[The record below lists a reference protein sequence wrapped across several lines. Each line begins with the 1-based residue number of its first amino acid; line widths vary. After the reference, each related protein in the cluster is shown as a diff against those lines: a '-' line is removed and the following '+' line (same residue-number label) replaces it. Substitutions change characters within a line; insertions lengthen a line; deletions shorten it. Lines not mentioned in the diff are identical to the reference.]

1 MNRRI
6 YKLLFF
12 CMVSMLSVFVHAA
25 SLQVKYH
32 IGDGPEV
39 TSSGN
44 EGELS
49 KLLGDEENAM
59 KVTQLSVNG
68 NLNGADIGL
77 LRKMAGQTKETDSEV
92 TGSLKS
98 LNLSEATFTE
108 TGKIVPESI
117 FQNCKNLQHVDL
129 SNMTEIGKGAFE
141 NCALT
146 DISIP
151 ASVTKICAH
160 AFRYCSAL
168 KTLEFVAGTPEKEL
182 VLETEAFFGCG
193 NMDLANNGV
202 LPSRIISIAARTFQE
217 CGITKLTLPQ
227 NDKLTGVSRKLE
239 FNGVQ
244 TDNMG
249 ALGYGVFFG
258 CRKLTDLTI
267 PANVTVINE
276 VAFQSCNLQN
286 VTFADATKITEIQNY
301 AFTNNPNMTGL
312 FADKHFDNLKTIGEG
327 AFQNCFKLTDADFNN
342 LTKNVT
348 RIERETFR
356 NCHEGLKTIDIH
368 SGITFIGD
376 GAFADN
382 PYVTKIIVHSG
393 TQIDAR
399 TYNGNQGVFYGMDPN
414 KVQVEFQGEAETN
427 YKVYRDNINVGGEDK
442 GKNAFMYLLTKTL
455 DENATDYQVV
465 AQHHADICLKRIFKA
480 GWNTLVLPF
489 GARDIEGK
497 TVKCARIYQKAL
509 NASGDEGFMIAA
521 YRGLAKN
528 EAQPDNSTF
537 YFLQY
542 ANYDTD
548 PLDECE
554 PLLIRMTKEDIDDA
568 NGKGGVYTFKDVE
581 LNYDGDNNTTYTAD
595 EVIARMGKKEDGK
608 YFDGHYNQ
616 DANDKFG
623 KCSYDDFYFTG
634 TLYKQQGT
642 ASENSAFIAPG
653 DYIIQNNTFVKCLE
667 GKKYGLKGF
676 RGYFKQLPSSTS
688 PAKGNIG
695 ICLVDRNGVVSSI
708 HQVDGASLTS
718 ASVAPAAVY
727 NLSGQQVGNSLSTLA
742 KGVYIVKGKKFVKK

>member
-6 YKLLFF
+6 YKLLLF

-25 SLQVKYH
+25 SLQVTYH
-32 IGDGPEV
+32 INDATETV
-39 TSSGN
+39 TSGVST
-44 EGELS
+44 EGSLAT
-49 KLLGDEENAM
+49 LLGDNAM
-59 KVTQLSVNG
+59 KVTQLSVIG
-68 NLNGADIGL
+68 NLNDADISL
-77 LRKMAGQTKETDSEV
+77 LQEMAGKEGK
-92 TGSLKS
+92 GSLNS
-98 LNLSEATFTE
+98 LNLSKATFTTTDQIHKE
-108 TGKIVPESI
+108 DKRVPDNI

-129 SNMTEIGKGAFE
+129 SNMTEIGKWAFN

-146 DISIP
+146 EITIP
-151 ASVTKICAH
+151 ASVTIIQEE
-160 AFRYCSAL
+160 AFRDCSAL
-168 KTLEFVAGTPEKEL
+168 ESLTFVPGTTEL
-182 VLETEAFFGCG
+182 VLKELAFFGCG
-193 NMDLANNGV
+193 NMNLADGGV
-202 LPSRIISIAARTFQE
+202 LPSRIISIADHTFQG

-227 NDKLTGVSRKLE
+227 NDKLTGVKRKLE

-249 ALGYGVFFG
+249 ALGYAAFMG
-258 CRKLTDLTI
+258 CSKLTHLTI

-276 VAFQSCNLQN
+276 VVFQDCNLQN
-286 VTFADATKITEIQNY
+286 VIFDDATKITEIQKN
-301 AFTNNPNMTGL
+301 AFTNNQNLTGL
-312 FADKHFDNLKTIGEG
+312 FAGKHFDNLKTIGEG
-327 AFQNCFKLTDADFNN
+327 AFLNCFKLTDANFNN

-356 NCHEGLKTIDIH
+356 NCHEGLKTIDLRPTIE
-368 SGITFIGD
+368 FIGD

-382 PYVTKIIVHSG
+382 PNVTNVIVHRG
-393 TQIDAR
+393 TQINAQ
-399 TYNGNQGVFYGMDPN
+399 TYAGNAGIFYGMDPN
-414 KVQVEFQGEAETN
+414 MVQVEFQGEAETN
-427 YKVYRDNINVGGEDK
+427 YQVYRDNINVGGEEK
-442 GKNAFMYLLTKTL
+442 GKNAFMFLLTKTL
-455 DENATDYQVV
+455 DENANDYQVV
-465 AQHHADICLKRIFKA
+465 AQHHADICLKRTFKA

-548 PLDECE
+548 PLDEFE
-554 PLLIRMTKEDIDDA
+554 PLLVRMTQKDIDNA
-568 NGKGGVYTFKDVE
+568 SGVYTFKDIE
-581 LNYDGDNNTTYTAD
+581 LNYDAGNNTSYTA
-595 EVIARMGKKEDGK
+595 EQAKQRMGKNEKDE
-608 YFDGHYNQ
+608 YFTGNYDQ
-616 DANDKFG
+616 KLNDKFK

-634 TLYKQQGT
+634 TLHLQQGNAT
-642 ASENSAFIAPG
+642 EGSAFIAPG

-718 ASVAPAAVY
+718 ASVAPVAVY